1 MARLVRILRTLTL
14 VAPSVLASTTL
25 TLAPVI
31 ATDAYAQASATTVAI
46 DGAVADSSGA
56 ALPGVTVTASSPALQ
71 GQRSAVTNGEGV
83 YRLPQLPPGEYRIA
97 YEMPGF
103 ATIVRE
109 HQQLAVGFN
118 ATINIAMQVSTVQ
131 ETVTVSGQSPV
142 VDQKASKIVT
152 NFDAEKLNNMPSSRD
167 VWAILAQAPAV
178 QLQRIDVGGSNAGTQ
193 TGYSAYDT
201 KADQHRP
208 MVEGIVMTEGTNAAG
223 FYYDY
228 GSFAEVSV
236 GTGSHG
242 AEMGWPGVA
251 SSFISKSGGNE
262 YHGRFYGDYQSGD
275 VQSSN
280 IDAAQAARLTTGGGL
295 EKTDLNRMVRY
306 YDLNADAGGYLK
318 KDAIWWYGS
327 VRDQQIDTRYPNFPV
342 KPFVTRLTNYTGKG
356 TYTLSQNNKFVG
368 YGQWG
373 RKQQPNRL
381 DYYTTASTAAQH
393 VSADSTWNQQYWGH
407 VWKGE
412 WNTVV
417 RNSTFLEFRYGQ
429 FGYVWPNYRNAET
442 PSYQDLGNNQVR
454 GANRDWQQ
462 DITRDQFHTSASF
475 FKDGWL
481 GSHNFKVGGEVFREV
496 ITQYRGSNS
505 SDGSVFPNNV
515 LHQLRNGAPVQVILF
530 AGPTESINGLWTYG
544 GYINDTWQP
553 ASRLTLNLGLRL
565 ERYRGFLPAQER
577 VASTFFPEALS
588 YEAKDDVFT
597 WNLLSPRV
605 GVNYDLTGDGKTLLK
620 FNYGQYWWNPGT
632 GLAGNVNENPADA
645 FRQYAWT
652 DPNGD
657 GVWQNG
663 EQGAL
668 IATAGGRASAS
679 IDPNLEDTFT
689 REFAVWVD
697 RELLPNFGVRSGVVY
712 RRIDQQYQ
720 TYNQNRPYE
729 GFSVP
734 ITVTDPG
741 PDGSLTAAAD
751 NGASYTLYNLAPD
764 YVGLPTQDY
773 VTNGDGVS
781 EFWTWEVSGTKRM
794 SDKWSVL
801 ASFAYRW
808 NHDFANAYLGNNLR
822 ASTLPVSPNDLINN
836 DEGRYDF
843 NNWTFKA
850 SGSYEAPWDIRLSPS
865 YRFQAGQPFG
875 RTFLA
880 TTNYGQQRILAEPL
894 DTQAQR
900 NFNLIDVRVEKSLSI
915 GRRKVGLVLDIYNLT
930 NSNAEQNINWASGT
944 TYLAPSNIIGPRIVR
959 FGGRFDW

>member
-1 MARLVRILRTLTL
+1 MARLARILRTLTL
-14 VAPSVLASTTL
+14 VALAAAS
-25 TLAPVI
+25 ARQ
-31 ATDAYAQASATTVAI
+31 AYAQASATTVAI
-46 DGAVADSSGA
+46 DGTVADTSGG
-56 ALPGVTVTASSPALQ
+56 ALPGVTVTVSSPTLQ
-71 GQRSAVTNGEGV
+71 GVRTAITNGEGT
-83 YRLPQLPPGEYRIA
+83 YRLPQLPPGAYRIA

-109 HQQLAVGFN
+109 NQRLAVGFN
-118 ATINIAMQVSTVQ
+118 ATINVQMQVSTIQ

-142 VDQKASKIVT
+142 VDQKSSKVVT
-152 NFDAEKLNNMPSSRD
+152 NFDAEKLNSLPSSRD
-167 VWAILAQAPAV
+167 VWAILAAAPAV

-228 GSFAEVSV
+228 GSFSEVSV
-236 GTGSHG
+236 GTGAHG

-251 SSFISKSGGNE
+251 SSFVSKSGGNE
-262 YHGRFYGDYQSGD
+262 YHGRFYLDYQNGD
-275 VQSSN
+275 VQSTN
-280 IDAAQAARLTTGGGL
+280 IDDAQAARLTSGGGL
-295 EKTDLNRMVRY
+295 AAQDLNKQVRY

-318 KDAIWWYGS
+318 KDMVWFYGS

-393 VSADSTWNQQYWGH
+393 ISADSTWNQQYWGH

-417 RNSTFLEFRYGQ
+417 RNQAFLEFRYGQ
-429 FGYVWPNYRNAET
+429 FGYVWPNYRNADT
-442 PSYQDLGNNQVR
+442 PSYQDLSNNQVR

-481 GSHNFKVGGEVFREV
+481 GSHNFKVGGEAFKEI
-496 ITQYRGSNS
+496 ITQYRGNNS
-505 SDGSVFPNNV
+505 SDGSVFPGNV

-530 AGPTESINGLWTYG
+530 AGPTKSVNGLWTYA

-553 ASRLTLNLGLRL
+553 ASRVTLNLGLRY

-577 VASTFFPEALS
+577 AASTFFPEALA
-588 YEAKDDVFT
+588 YDAKDDVFH
-597 WNLLSPRV
+597 WNLVSPRL
-605 GVNYDLTGDGKTLLK
+605 GVNYDLFGDGRTLLK

-632 GLAGNVNENPADA
+632 ALAGNVNENPADA

-657 GVWQNG
+657 GLWQNG

-668 IATAGGRASAS
+668 LATAGGRASAS
-679 IDPNLEDTFT
+679 IDPDLEDTFT
-689 REFAVWVD
+689 REYSVWLD
-697 RELLPNFGVRSGVVY
+697 REMFPNFGVRTGVVY
-712 RRIDQQYQ
+712 RRIDQQFQ
-720 TYNQNRPYE
+720 TYNLNRPYD
-729 GFSVP
+729 GFTVP

-741 PDGSLTAAAD
+741 PDGSLTATAD
-751 NGASYTLYNLAPD
+751 NGASYTLYNLAPA
-764 YVGLPTQDY
+764 YVGLATQDY

-781 EFWTWEVSGTKRM
+781 EFWTWEISGTKRM
-794 SDKWSVL
+794 SARWSVL
-801 ASFAYRW
+801 ASYSYRW
-808 NHDFANAYLGNNLR
+808 NQDFASAYLGNNLR
-822 ASTLPVSPNDLINN
+822 ASTLPVSPNDLINT
-836 DEGRYDF
+836 DEGRYNF

-850 SGSYEAPWDIRLSPS
+850 SGSYEARWGLRLSPS

-880 TTNYGQQRILAEPL
+880 TTNYGQQRVLAEPI
-894 DTQAQR
+894 DSQAQR
-900 NFNLIDVRVEKSLSI
+900 NFSLIDMRVEKSVPV
-915 GRRKVGLVLDIYNLT
+915 GRRKIGLVLDIYNLT
-930 NSNAEQNINWASGT
+930 NANAEQNINWASGSA
-944 TYLAPSNIIGPRIVR
+944 YLAPSNIIGPRIVR